1 MAITLKAAG
10 DALVANAAS
19 FASVGLGAA
28 AECTAIGNFLIALG
42 NKPGMAIEVLRL
54 INSTAL
60 TEDRP

>member
-10 DALVANAAS
+10 EALVTNTAN
-19 FASVGLGAA
+19 FASVGLGSS
-28 AECTAIGNFLIALG
+28 AECTAVGNFLIALG